1 MSNLRAGEFRKAR
14 KSRWCEVR
22 DSGIHGRGVFAA
34 RDIPKGTSI
43 VEYVGEIITKREAGK
58 RGRALMEQSLAT
70 GGASV
75 YIFILDRRHDLDGNF
90 PWNDARLINH
100 SCAPNCETE
109 IDGDCRI
116 WVTALRDIRKGEE
129 LFFDYNFDLDSFED
143 HPCRCGAPECVG
155 YIVGQDYWEQLKR
168 RLARREKS
176 RRLTAGKTKSPV
188 KSKRKTKTIG

>member
-1 MSNLRAGEFRKAR
+1 MSKLKAGEFRKAR

-22 DSGIHGRGVFAA
+22 GSEIHGRGVFAA
-34 RDIPKGTSI
+34 RDIPKGTAI
-43 VEYVGEIITKREAGK
+43 IEYVGEIITKREAGK
-58 RGRALMEQSLAT
+58 RGRALMAQSLAT

-75 YIFILDRRHDLDGNF
+75 YIFILDGHHDLDGNF

-116 WVTALRDIRKGEE
+116 WVTALRDIRMGEE
-129 LFFDYNFDLDSFED
+129 LFFDYNFDLESFED

-155 YIVGQDYWEQLKR
+155 YIVGQDYWEKLKR
-168 RLARREKS
+168 RLARREKA
-176 RRLTAGKTKSPV
+176 RQNAAKKPVTKKAPE
-188 KSKRKTKTIG
+188 KRG